1 MTPADGSKHR
11 GGNMLRLSNTGCIA
25 CEVDSRTLVQTTQ
38 SVSVVEVDQVGHA
51 LPQIRGQG

>member
-1 MTPADGSKHR
+1 
-11 GGNMLRLSNTGCIA
+11 MLRLSNTGCIA